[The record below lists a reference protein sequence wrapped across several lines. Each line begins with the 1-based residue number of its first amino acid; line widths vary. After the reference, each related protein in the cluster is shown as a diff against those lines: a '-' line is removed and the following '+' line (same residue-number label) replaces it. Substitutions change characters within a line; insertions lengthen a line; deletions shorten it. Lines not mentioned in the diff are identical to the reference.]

1 MGKMKRFLVTA
12 LLALT
17 SGVVLA
23 QEADSVKNKKYVKV
37 DSSSPDAVI
46 TDGTDFFESK
56 PLCVLIKNQLVTVL
70 DESDGEYVK
79 IRATCKGKTVEGW
92 VKKRILVAKPIQI
105 KPSVSPAN
113 GVNSASMA
121 APASVGHGIPPPPED
136 DPVESDVDDSPQ
148 DSVEPGTEKRGGK
161 PEEDPF

>member
-23 QEADSVKNKKYVKV
+23 QEADSVKNKQYVKV

-92 VKKRILVAKPIQI
+92 VKKRILVATPIQI
-105 KPSVSPAN
+105 KPSVTPSG
-113 GVNSASMA
+113 GVESASIA
-121 APASVGHGIPPPPED
+121 APASVGHGIPPLPED
-136 DPVESDVDDSPQ
+136 DPVKSEADDSPKG
-148 DSVEPGTEKRGGK
+148 SAEPGTENGDGK
-161 PEEDPF
+161 PE